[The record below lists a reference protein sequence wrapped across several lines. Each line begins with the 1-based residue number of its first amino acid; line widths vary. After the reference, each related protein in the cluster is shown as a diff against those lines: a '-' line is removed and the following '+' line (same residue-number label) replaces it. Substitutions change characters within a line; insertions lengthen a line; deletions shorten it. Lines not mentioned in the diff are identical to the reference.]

1 MEISKRQ
8 LRRVIREEKTKLL
21 NEASAEEQTF
31 QQVGGDQPVFHDA
44 AMDQALND
52 YVMQHVWRLEEDIGE
67 SRGTLALLETMKEH
81 LVEALEKGTAEA
93 MSGSGVRY

>member
-1 MEISKRQ
+1 
-8 LRRVIREEKTKLL
+8 
-21 NEASAEEQTF
+21 
-31 QQVGGDQPVFHDA
+31 
-44 AMDQALND
+44 
-52 YVMQHVWRLEEDIGE
+52 MQYVWRLEEDIGE